1 MKKNIKPPSDWYL
14 AEMENNNS
22 LNLKNRRKKLIILR
36 WLAVTSHHSIMPVLA
51 HDTQRS
57 PQPEA
62 SPRVFLERQGPNGGT
77 RANPWMHVENHIS
90 DWIDCI
96 IPFSF
101 TRCYANSNVFGW
113 TSCPSGRQHDASLGC
128 IQGRRHQTSKATSHK
143 ASEKGSDRMDWGPP
157 PSPRHPKIQANFIPS
172 NIIEGRSKA
181 LTDVP
186 WFSQWKTIFRAFLL
200 GWMMHRCSQVSTMH
214 ANKTCNTS
222 RAHLRRNAWASHFEL
237 LHFHTFLRELAWNV
251 LPAGPDQT
259 WPPYHIA
266 MDLAE
271 YD

>member
-1 MKKNIKPPSDWYL
+1 MYIIVYIYHYHHISVCNWNCTPPVGTPVQASVFLASNLGKLGKPCCTFLVRILIPGMKKNIKPPSDWYL

-22 LNLKNRRKKLIILR
+22 LNLKNRRKKMIILR

-128 IQGRRHQTSKATSHK
+128 IQGRRRQTSKATSHK

-186 WFSQWKTIFRAFLL
+186 WFSQWKNYIQGLFVGLDDAPLQPSF
-200 GWMMHRCSQVSTMH
+200 H
-214 ANKTCNTS
+214 
-222 RAHLRRNAWASHFEL
+222 NAC
-237 LHFHTFLRELAWNV
+237 
-251 LPAGPDQT
+251 Q
-259 WPPYHIA
+259 
-266 MDLAE
+266 
-271 YD
+271 

>member
-1 MKKNIKPPSDWYL
+1 M
-14 AEMENNNS
+14 
-22 LNLKNRRKKLIILR
+22 IILR

-128 IQGRRHQTSKATSHK
+128 IQGRRRQTSKATSHK

-157 PSPRHPKIQANFIPS
+157 PSPRQPKIQANFIPS
-172 NIIEGRSKA
+172 NIIEGRSTA

-186 WFSQWKTIFRAFLL
+186 WFSQWKTIFRAFFWVGWCTAAAKFPQCMPIRPATQAGFISEEMHELPILNYCISILSWENWPGMFYLL
-200 GWMMHRCSQVSTMH
+200 TLIKHG
-214 ANKTCNTS
+214 
-222 RAHLRRNAWASHFEL
+222 HLII
-237 LHFHTFLRELAWNV
+237 
-251 LPAGPDQT
+251 LP
-259 WPPYHIA
+259 WI
-266 MDLAE
+266 
-271 YD
+271 